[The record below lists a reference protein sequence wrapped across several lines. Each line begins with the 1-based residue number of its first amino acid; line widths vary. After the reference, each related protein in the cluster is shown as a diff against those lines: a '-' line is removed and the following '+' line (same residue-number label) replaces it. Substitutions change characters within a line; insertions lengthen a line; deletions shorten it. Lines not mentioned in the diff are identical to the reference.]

1 MSSPV
6 ASRIYAVAAWLLMAI
21 GVLHMATTWRLSAAS
36 AFTRVWFFGAGIA
49 MVQAGALNLLNRA
62 YGAGAVGV
70 RRVCIGSN
78 VLMTCFAV
86 VAGVFTNAGPA
97 QFIVVLGLVGGTTV
111 LSFLRTPFTV
121 RGSPTPDAPR
131 ETSRG

>member
-1 MSSPV
+1 VIVHLYGTLSWGIVLLGTVHML
-6 ASRIYAVAAWLLMAI
+6 ATAALRA
-21 GVLHMATTWRLSAAS
+21 GSAAG
-36 AFTRVWFFGAGIA
+36 RVWFFGAGIA
-49 MVQAGALNLLNRA
+49 MVLAGALNLLNKA

-70 RRVCIGSN
+70 RRVCIASN

-86 VAGVFTNAGPA
+86 AAGVFTNAGPA

-131 ETSRG
+131 ERSRG

>member
-1 MSSPV
+1 MVHLYGTLSWGIVLLGTVHMLTTV
-6 ASRIYAVAAWLLMAI
+6 ALTA
-21 GVLHMATTWRLSAAS
+21 GSAAG
-36 AFTRVWFFGAGIA
+36 RIWFFGAGIA
-49 MVQAGALNLLNRA
+49 MVLAGALNLLNRA
-62 YGAGAVGV
+62 YGARAVGV

-111 LSFLRTPFTV
+111 LSFLRTTV
-121 RGSPTPDAPR
+121 HGSRISDD
-131 ETSRG
+131 